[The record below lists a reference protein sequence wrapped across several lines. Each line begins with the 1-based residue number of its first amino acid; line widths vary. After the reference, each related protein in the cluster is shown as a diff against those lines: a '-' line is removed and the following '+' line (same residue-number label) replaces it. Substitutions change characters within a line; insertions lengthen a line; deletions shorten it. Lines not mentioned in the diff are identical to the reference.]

1 MKLTAK
7 KLKQL
12 ISEAI
17 KEKQSETVLLEEPT
31 IDEMATSQSVM
42 DRINVGARPDNPNRL
57 AKEFI
62 IMSSDRGERSDQEN
76 KSIYKKDFLGDLKK
90 MGLQYSEQQGSW
102 VETDE
107 ETGEKRR
114 VTEHSVIAYK
124 EARPDKEQTDKALF
138 QIGMELSKKYQQ
150 EAFIYGRMIEDPKGQ
165 PEREIKAYDADGNYQ
180 SWGGPWQSAEQVP
193 EDEEFWSR
201 VRGGKAYQLKEHK
214 DYIEVEAPNSFI
226 EAMKK
231 AQEHKGKKIRFV
243 RRKS

>member
-1 MKLTAK
+1 MKLDAK
-7 KLKQL
+7 KLKEL
-12 ISEAI
+12 ISEAM
-17 KEKQSETVLLEEPT
+17 KQKQSESMLLEEPT

-76 KSIYKKDFLGDLKK
+76 KKIYEDQFLKDLES

-124 EARPDKEQTDKALF
+124 EARPDKQQTDKALF
-138 QIGMELSKKYQQ
+138 QIGMELSARYKQ
-150 EAFIYGRMIEDPKGQ
+150 EAFIYGRMIEDPMGA
-165 PEREIKAYDADGNYQ
+165 PTREIKAYDAKGQ
-180 SWGGPWQSAEQVP
+180 HQAWGGPWQSAEQVP

-201 VRGGKAYQLKEHK
+201 VRGGKTYQLKEHK
-214 DYIEVEAPNSFI
+214 DYIEVEAPDSFI

-231 AQEHKGKKIRFV
+231 ANEHKGKKIRFI